1 MRLHCLLYGDDA
13 AESAQSERL
22 QAWNDAFNA
31 WLAQCSR
38 RFTPRVA
45 KDACAVWAEF
55 LGFIQKLPW
64 EVEAEHV
71 IAYVESLILKGFR
84 PATIGKRLTALRKF
98 YGYCQKAGTDS
109 QCGDGFNPVV
119 GVRHPRVIRNERS
132 NYLSREEEAAL
143 LEAIR
148 RDPSPTGKRDYA
160 LFLLLLSTGWSAG
173 VARRLKWG
181 EISQSGDGVCSIPE
195 EVIQAIQIYLKA
207 SGRWGV
213 IQPQEYVFAPSR
225 QPLVREAG
233 AHTDDWAGE
242 RALSVYTFQHLIK
255 LYAAWAGLKGE
266 AITCHTLRHTAAIRF
281 AEAAV
286 MPGCDGSASGDPVDA
301 VQTFL
306 RRADRSNTRAY
317 LKMLAAQPAGSLRR
331 RRRLQRKIPS
341 RGPWRFKPGHRINL
355 QHGAHAKQLPELDWL
370 EQHGVLLEG
379 IERQVARNR
388 IVAARSLVLSRETNS
403 VKEMLGLLDAAGQAV
418 LRAERLLKIR
428 DWKEVYGSE
437 IENGQ
442 ASAGDQRVEA
452 RVLCQILPSG
462 GAGRPGEFQGSGSR
476 RRDPDATG
484 DDAPCPGS
492 PGRMLG
498 PAGLDRGVGSFEP
511 GG

>member
-1 MRLHCLLYGDDA
+1 MRLHCLLYGDVA

-55 LGFIQKLPW
+55 LGFIQKPPW

-84 PATIGKRLTALRKF
+84 PATISKRLTALRKF

-132 NYLSREEEAAL
+132 NYLSQEEEAVL

-160 LFLLLLSTGWSAG
+160 LFLLILSTGWSAG

-233 AHTDDWAGE
+233 AHTDDWAGD

-255 LYAAWAGLKGE
+255 LYAGWAGLKGE
-266 AITCHTLRHTAAIRF
+266 AITCHTLRHTAAIRC

-286 MPGCDGSASGDPVDA
+286 MPACGGSAAGDPVDA

-317 LKMLAAQPAGSLRR
+317 LKMLAAQPVGGLRR

-341 RGPWRFKPGHRINL
+341 RGPWRFKSDHHINL
-355 QHGAHAKQLPELDWL
+355 RHGARAKQLPELEWL
-370 EQHGVLLEG
+370 EQHGMRLEG
-379 IERQVARNR
+379 IERLVASNR
-388 IVAARSLVLSRETNS
+388 IVAARSLVLSWETNS
-403 VKEMLGLLDAAGQAV
+403 VKELLGLLDAAGQAV
-418 LRAERLLKIR
+418 LRAERLLKVNE
-428 DWKEVYGSE
+428 WKEVYGSE
-437 IENGQ
+437 IKNGQ
-442 ASAGDQRVEA
+442 ASARDQRVET
-452 RVLCQILPSG
+452 RILCQILPPG
-462 GAGRPGEFQGSGSR
+462 GAGGPGEFQGSGSR
-476 RRDPDATG
+476 RRDPVATG

-498 PAGLDRGVGSFEP
+498 PAGLDRCVGSVEP